1 MMQQYLR
8 IKAQHPDALLFY
20 RMGDFYEL
28 FYDDAEEAARRL
40 DITLTARGRSS
51 GRPIPMA
58 GVPFHAVDG
67 YLAKLVEQGR
77 AVAICEQI
85 GDPASAKGPVERR
98 VQRVVTPGTLAEDG
112 LLAPDRE
119 SSLAGLK
126 PVGAGWAIA
135 WLNLSSGEFAHGTA
149 SDATELAAVLAR
161 LRPAEVL
168 VPADVEPAIAVPT
181 QQQDALAFDVG
192 LGFRHLTE
200 HFGVADLGAFGL
212 AASDAAIGAAAAVLR
227 YAQAA
232 RCQDLAF
239 VDRLVRMSEAD
250 VVVMDEH
257 TRRNL
262 EIDRRLGGDTSGTL
276 FAVMNHTGTPMGARK
291 LRAWLNAPVRDRVVV
306 ERRQAAVAA
315 ILAHRGAASIRQ
327 ELGAVGDLER
337 IASRVALGNA
347 SPRDLAQLRRA
358 LSAVPALRE
367 SVAEL
372 EEADLSARF
381 EQLSLFSDERALLD
395 AALVQEPPATIR
407 EGGVFA
413 PGFDAELDRLKAL
426 TENAADWLSA
436 LEARERERTGI
447 ASLKVGYNR
456 VHGYFIEAGRAAAAN
471 DMPPEYVRR
480 QTLKNAERFITPELK
495 QFEDEALTSQAQA
508 QKRERLLFDQLLE
521 QLRESMEELRY
532 AAQQIARLDVLA
544 SFAIAAERYSFARPT
559 LTDEAAISVEAGRHP
574 VVEAESEAPFVA
586 NDLTLTDERRMLI
599 VTGPNMGGKSTYMR
613 QAALIVLLAYTGSFV
628 PAAAAVI
635 GPVDRIFTRI
645 GASDDLAGGR
655 STFMV
660 EMSETAHILRNAT
673 GSSLVLLD
681 EIGRGT
687 STYDGL
693 ALAWATA
700 EHIAKRIGAFTLFAT
715 HYFELTVLPAELEG
729 VANVHLDA
737 VEHGGEVV
745 FLHSVRE
752 GPASQSYGVE
762 VAKIAGVPAEVLDAA
777 RQRLAELEE
786 THRNR
791 EAESAQGDLFLDFA
805 AKTSP
810 PAVEAQAA
818 LERLRGL
825 DPDDMTPKDALA
837 VLYEL
842 KRLAAD

>member
-149 SDATELAAVLAR
+149 SDAAELAAVLAR

-276 FAVMNHTGTPMGARK
+276 FAVMNGTATPMGARK

-367 SVAEL
+367 FVAEL

-381 EQLSLFSDERALLD
+381 EQLSLFADERALLA
-395 AALVQEPPATIR
+395 AALVQDPPATIR

-495 QFEDEALTSQAQA
+495 EFEDEALTSQAQA
-508 QKRERLLFDQLLE
+508 QKRERLLFDQLLA

-532 AAQQIARLDVLA
+532 AARQIARLDVLA
-544 SFAIAAERYSFARPT
+544 SFAIVAERYGFARPT
-559 LTDEAAISVEAGRHP
+559 LTDEAAISVEGRAPSGGGGGIRSAVRGQRSNVYGRAPHADRHRPQHGRQVHLHAPSGAHRLARLHWQLRACCRRCHRAGGSHLHAHRRFRR
-574 VVEAESEAPFVA
+574 SRWW
-586 NDLTLTDERRMLI
+586 TLDVHGGDERD
-599 VTGPNMGGKSTYMR
+599 G
-613 QAALIVLLAYTGSFV
+613 AH
-628 PAAAAVI
+628 PAQ
-635 GPVDRIFTRI
+635 R
-645 GASDDLAGGR
+645 
-655 STFMV
+655 
-660 EMSETAHILRNAT
+660 
-673 GSSLVLLD
+673 
-681 EIGRGT
+681 
-687 STYDGL
+687 
-693 ALAWATA
+693 
-700 EHIAKRIGAFTLFAT
+700 
-715 HYFELTVLPAELEG
+715 
-729 VANVHLDA
+729 
-737 VEHGGEVV
+737 HG
-745 FLHSVRE
+745 
-752 GPASQSYGVE
+752 Q
-762 VAKIAGVPAEVLDAA
+762 
-777 RQRLAELEE
+777 
-786 THRNR
+786 
-791 EAESAQGDLFLDFA
+791 
-805 AKTSP
+805 
-810 PAVEAQAA
+810 
-818 LERLRGL
+818 
-825 DPDDMTPKDALA
+825 
-837 VLYEL
+837 
-842 KRLAAD
+842 